1 MSVFILR
8 APFFAF
14 NKRVISQTYFMSQ
27 SEKLGKTTAMNS
39 INRNEIKPGLQV
51 AIVLKQ
57 DQRSGK
63 LTKGIVKDILTK
75 SPTHPHGI
83 KVRLE
88 SGAVGRVKEIV

>member
-1 MSVFILR
+1 
-8 APFFAF
+8 
-14 NKRVISQTYFMSQ
+14 
-27 SEKLGKTTAMNS
+27 MNS
-39 INRNEIKPGLQV
+39 INRNEIKPGLRV

-88 SGAVGRVKEIV
+88 SGAVGRVKEIA